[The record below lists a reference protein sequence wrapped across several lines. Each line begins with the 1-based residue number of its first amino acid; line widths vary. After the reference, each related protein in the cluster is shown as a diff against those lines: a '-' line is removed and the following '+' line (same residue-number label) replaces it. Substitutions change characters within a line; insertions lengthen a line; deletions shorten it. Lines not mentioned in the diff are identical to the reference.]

1 MTNNRFSFSQIS
13 RRTLL
18 GTLAVATAVFGSA
31 VSVRADEPIKVGIVA
46 GEDETVWAV
55 AAQEA
60 AKNGLTVELV
70 VFSDYVQPN
79 EALAAGEIQA
89 NAFQHLPYLEAQI
102 QQHRYEIEPA
112 GYTLVQPIGLYSRKH
127 ASLADIPDGASIG
140 IPNDPSN
147 GGRALHLLAAND
159 LLTLRDGAGV
169 LATAIDIAENPK
181 NLQIRELD
189 AGIVGRSLDD
199 LDAGIVNTDWAFKS
213 GIDVEKE
220 RIAQENLP
228 GNPYRNFI
236 AVRTSDK
243 DQPWVAKLVAAY
255 QNDAVKEALA
265 TAYKGTTLPA
275 W

>member
-1 MTNNRFSFSQIS
+1 MTKTSFSLSLIS
-13 RRTLL
+13 RRALL
-18 GTLAVATAVFGSA
+18 GTMALATAVFGTA
-31 VSVRADEPIKVGIVA
+31 LPVKADETIKVGIVA

-60 AKNGLTVELV
+60 AKAGLTVELV

-89 NAFQHLPYLEAQI
+89 NAFQHTPYLEAQI
-102 QQHRYEIEPA
+102 QQHKYEIEPV

-159 LLTLRDGAGV
+159 LLTLRDGAGI
-169 LATAIDIAENPK
+169 LATAIDISENPK

-199 LDAGIVNTDWAFKS
+199 LDAGVVNTDWAFKS

-220 RIAQENLP
+220 VIAQEALA

-236 AVRTSDK
+236 AVRTADK